1 MIHLLGKDLF
11 NQYVIR
17 LYKIALILVLLQV
30 TANGAC
36 SQEVQSGFISTDTT
50 RRIDIISARSLRQ
63 ITLPNDE
70 VLQTLAGNAR
80 VRQGNTYLSG
90 DSIVLNLR
98 TGIAEVFGNVHIN
111 DADTVNTYSQYLRY
125 IGNERKAYLKK
136 NVKLTDGRGILE
148 TQELEYN
155 LQTGMAT
162 YTNGGRVVNGTTVLT
177 SENAVYYSDT
187 KDVYFK
193 KNVHLTDPKYNITA
207 DSLLYNTAFKTAS
220 FIAPTHIISETG
232 IIDTKSGTYNLETGE
247 AVFYDQTSFK
257 DSTRSATGRTV
268 AIDEKTGNINIEG
281 NGKLVD
287 STNNVIVLG
296 DQIFIDRKKN
306 SFLATRKPVMIF
318 YQDND
323 STYIS
328 ADTLFSG
335 LRLND
340 TTFHHTSLQGVAV
353 EGDSLNAKEPSDQS
367 VDSVRYFLGFHN
379 VKIFNDSLQAVSDS
393 LYYSTEDSVFRLLT
407 NPVFWN
413 GTTQVNGD
421 TMHLYSKNRK
431 PERLHVFNNSFVINH
446 PDTGVYNQ
454 MEGKMLNAYFKDG
467 EIDYIRM
474 RGFPAESIYYPQ
486 NEDST
491 YAGMNRSSGEI
502 IDIYFANK
510 ELNKVKFVKD
520 VNGVMYPANQVPPDK
535 KYLGGF
541 NWMDDRRPK
550 NKLQLFE

>member
-1 MIHLLGKDLF
+1 MTVLNKSLFIFFLLCA
-11 NQYVIR
+11 V
-17 LYKIALILVLLQV
+17 AH
-30 TANGAC
+30 
-36 SQEVQSGFISTDTT
+36 SGFSQQAAPLPSDTT
-50 RRIDIISARSLRQ
+50 RQIDILGAKSLRQ
-63 ITLPNDE
+63 ITLENGE

-80 VRQGNTYLSG
+80 VRQGNTLLSG
-90 DSIVLNLR
+90 DSIILNLR

-125 IGNERKAYLKK
+125 IGGERKAYLKK
-136 NVKLTDGRGILE
+136 NVKLTDGRGTLE
-148 TQELEYN
+148 TQELEYD
-155 LQTGMAT
+155 LQSGIAT
-162 YTNGGRVVNGTTVLT
+162 YTNGGRVVNETTVLT

-193 KNVHLTDPKYNITA
+193 KNVHLVDPKYNITA
-207 DSLLYNTAFKTAS
+207 DSLLYNTAFKTAN
-220 FIAPTHIISETG
+220 FIAPTHIISENG

-247 AVFYDQTSFK
+247 AIFYDQTAFK

-287 STNNVIVLG
+287 SANNVIVLG

-306 SFLATRKPVMIF
+306 AFLATRKPVMIF

-335 LRLND
+335 LRVND
-340 TTFHHTSLQGVAV
+340 TTFRQTNARPDTLNI
-353 EGDSLNAKEPSDQS
+353 DSLSPSKQNS
-367 VDSVRYFLGFHN
+367 DSIRYFLGFHN

-413 GTTQVNGD
+413 GKTQVNGD
-421 TMHLYSKNRK
+421 TMHLYTKNRK
-431 PERLHVFNNSFVINH
+431 PERLHVFNNSFSINH
-446 PDTGVYNQ
+446 AGSGIYNQ
-454 MEGKMLNAYFKDG
+454 IAGRVMNAYFKDG
-467 EIDYIRM
+467 EIDYIRV

-486 NEDST
+486 
-491 YAGMNRSSGEI
+491 
-502 IDIYFANK
+502 
-510 ELNKVKFVKD
+510 
-520 VNGVMYPANQVPPDK
+520 
-535 KYLGGF
+535 
-541 NWMDDRRPK
+541 DDD
-550 NKLQLFE
+550 

>member
-1 MIHLLGKDLF
+1 MTILH
-11 NQYVIR
+11 
-17 LYKIALILVLLQV
+17 KIAFILFLLL
-30 TANGAC
+30 
-36 SQEVQSGFISTDTT
+36 SGFINGYTQEVLAPVNPADTT
-50 RRIDIISARSLRQ
+50 TRIDIIGARSLRQ
-63 ITLPNDE
+63 ITLANDE

-80 VRQGNTYLSG
+80 VRQGNTFLSG

-136 NVKLTDGRGILE
+136 NVRLTDGRGTLE

-162 YTNGGRVVNGTTVLT
+162 YTKGGRVVNGTTILT
-177 SENAVYYSDT
+177 SEDAVYYSDT

-193 KNVHLTDPKYNITA
+193 RNVHLTDPKYNITA
-207 DSLLYNTAFKTAS
+207 DSLLYNTAFKTAN

-232 IIDTKSGTYNLETGE
+232 IIDTRSGTYNLETGE
-247 AVFYDQTSFK
+247 AIFYDQTAFK

-287 STNNVIVLG
+287 SANNVIVLG
-296 DQIFIDRKKN
+296 DEIFIDRKKN

-323 STYIS
+323 STYVS

-340 TTFHHTSLQGVAV
+340 TTFKHTPLQNDSIALDSIVA
-353 EGDSLNAKEPSDQS
+353 GPATNSADSI
-367 VDSVRYFLGFHN
+367 RYLLGFHN
-379 VKIFNDSLQAVSDS
+379 VRIFNDSLQAVSDS

-413 GTTQVNGD
+413 GKTQVSGD
-421 TMHLYSKNRK
+421 TMHLYTKNRK
-431 PERLHVFNNSFVINH
+431 PERLHVFNNSLVINY
-446 PDTGVYNQ
+446 PDTGIYNQ
-454 MEGKMLNAYFKDG
+454 MQGRVLNAYFKEG
-467 EIDYIRM
+467 EIDFIRM

-486 NEDST
+486 DDDSA
-491 YAGMNRSSGEI
+491 YVGMNRSSGEI
-502 IDIYFANK
+502 IDIYFTNK
-510 ELNKVKFVKD
+510 ELNKVKFVKE
-520 VNGVMYPANQVPPDK
+520 VNGVLYPMNQIPADK
-535 KYLGGF
+535 KYLVGF
-541 NWMDDRRPK
+541 NWLDERRPK
-550 NKLQLFE
+550 NKLELFE

>member
-1 MIHLLGKDLF
+1 MTILH
-11 NQYVIR
+11 
-17 LYKIALILVLLQV
+17 KIAFILFLLL
-30 TANGAC
+30 
-36 SQEVQSGFISTDTT
+36 SGFINGYTQEVLAPVNPADTT
-50 RRIDIISARSLRQ
+50 TRIDIIGARSLRQ
-63 ITLPNDE
+63 ITLANDE

-80 VRQGNTYLSG
+80 VRQGNTFLSG

-136 NVKLTDGRGILE
+136 NVRLTDGRGTLE

-162 YTNGGRVVNGTTVLT
+162 YTKGGRVVNGTTILT
-177 SENAVYYSDT
+177 SEDAVYYSDT

-193 KNVHLTDPKYNITA
+193 RNVHLTDPKYNITA
-207 DSLLYNTAFKTAS
+207 DSLLYNTAFKTAN

-232 IIDTKSGTYNLETGE
+232 IIDTRSGTYNLETGE
-247 AVFYDQTSFK
+247 AIFYDQTAFK

-287 STNNVIVLG
+287 SANNVIVLG
-296 DQIFIDRKKN
+296 DEIFIDRKKN

-323 STYIS
+323 STYVS

-340 TTFHHTSLQGVAV
+340 TTFKHTPLQN
-353 EGDSLNAKEPSDQS
+353 DSIAL
-367 VDSVRYFLGFHN
+367 DSVVARPVTNSSDSIRYFLRFHN
-379 VKIFNDSLQAVSDS
+379 VRIFNDSLQAVSDS

-413 GTTQVNGD
+413 GKTQVSGD
-421 TMHLYSKNRK
+421 TMHLYTKNRK
-431 PERLHVFNNSFVINH
+431 PERLHVFNNSLVINY
-446 PDTGVYNQ
+446 PDTGIYNQ
-454 MEGKMLNAYFKDG
+454 MQGRVLNAYFKEG
-467 EIDYIRM
+467 EIDFIRM

-486 NEDST
+486 DDDSA
-491 YAGMNRSSGEI
+491 YVGMNRSSGEI
-502 IDIYFANK
+502 IDIYFTNK
-510 ELNKVKFVKD
+510 ELNKVKFVKE
-520 VNGVMYPANQVPPDK
+520 VNGVLYPMNQIPADK
-535 KYLGGF
+535 KYLVGF
-541 NWMDDRRPK
+541 NWLDERRPK
-550 NKLQLFE
+550 NKLELFE